1 MTGQSSSVQAAS
13 GLVLV
18 QLTLAVFSTSYNI
31 FLYLIYNGEFRR
43 SFVAIFCCVRP
54 SAVHPS
60 VSTIPRRGVGSSAPK
75 SSTSR
80 FGQTPTAG
88 SGSADPAMSTVA
100 ERLTGSTNSISN
112 ASSNGD
118 ERKGSSTNSLK
129 PPTLLRRHGNVTSTW
144 TLRFN
149 SDVVTTSLKRH
160 INVNVTFYLFF
171 WK

>member
-60 VSTIPRRGVGSSAPK
+60 VSTIPRTGVGSSAPK

-80 FGQTPTAG
+80 FGQTTTIG
-88 SGSADPAMSTVA
+88 SGSAGPAMSTVA

-129 PPTLLRRHGNVTSTW
+129 PPTLLRRH
-144 TLRFN
+144 
-149 SDVVTTSLKRH
+149 
-160 INVNVTFYLFF
+160 
-171 WK
+171 

>member
-31 FLYLIYNGEFRR
+31 VLYLIYNGEFRR

-60 VSTIPRRGVGSSAPK
+60 VSTIHRSGVGSSAPK

-80 FGQTPTAG
+80 FGQTPTIG

-129 PPTLLRRHGNVTSTW
+129 PPTLLRRHW
-144 TLRFN
+144 K
-149 SDVVTTSLKRH
+149 DEYIK
-160 INVNVTFYLFF
+160 VNVMC
-171 WK
+171 